1 MLSTGQY
8 EFWLNNSFGVE
19 DASEH
24 KPSYFVPKNKTA
36 APKMQK
42 SKTTSGRNGGAT
54 INTTAYKEVIIENEV
69 FRIVV
74 DSEGNT
80 LTDMELL
87 GLLRAMRTRVAME
100 KELPSYYL
108 LHNNILVLIATDKP
122 TTREELMSISGFGI
136 RKWEVWGDEILK
148 VVSAYMTE

>member
-1 MLSTGQY
+1 
-8 EFWLNNSFGVE
+8 
-19 DASEH
+19 
-24 KPSYFVPKNKTA
+24 
-36 APKMQK
+36 MQK

-148 VVSAYMTE
+148 VVSSYMTE